1 MFTLASSATLAL
13 SLVSSS
19 PASPPVV
26 GQSEEAATVLFVKGE
41 RVHVRPGEVL
51 EDAAVLIQDG
61 RILAVG
67 TDLVA
72 PEGARELS
80 GVVVCA
86 GFIDPWSGFGLDT
99 GSAGDQRTSPA
110 TLTTDG
116 LDLYVHPGLRLEV
129 LGSGVTCVRLNA
141 GANSSEGGIGAVV
154 RTHPGPGEEV
164 VLLADSCVAT
174 SIGITRGGKGQDAFS
189 ALKEVDKLVGS
200 IVDGRNYLRD
210 KNEFKYE
217 LEDWQKDITEKEEEL
232 EKGFKKAKKD
242 REKDEEEAEEKGKE
256 YKPKK
261 YKEDKQPS
269 LPKFNADKEVM
280 GRVANGEL
288 PLVVQVHR
296 SAELRS
302 LLEATARFKRLRLVI
317 AGGTE
322 ALVVADELAE
332 RKIPVIVW
340 PALLGETRLDELS
353 EADLGLAGRLEEAG
367 VRVLIGTGGGPIGSR
382 DLSLLAALAVGHGLT
397 REGAFEALTLGAAE
411 ILDIGD
417 RVGSL
422 ESGKDADLLILDGE
436 PLATTTRITH
446 VISNGDLVV
455 GE

>member
-1 MFTLASSATLAL
+1 MFTLASLVTLAL
-13 SLVSSS
+13 SPVS
-19 PASPPVV
+19 ASPVLPLPT
-26 GQSEEAATVLFVKGE
+26 GQEGEAATVLFVRGE
-41 RVHVRPGEVL
+41 RVYVRPGEVL

-67 TDLVA
+67 ADLVA
-72 PEGARELS
+72 PDGAVELS
-80 GVVVCA
+80 GAVVCA
-86 GFIDPWSGFGLDT
+86 GFIDPWSGFGLDA

-110 TLTTDG
+110 TLTTDA
-116 LDLYVHPGLRLEV
+116 LNPYVHRGLRLEL
-129 LGSGVTCVRLNA
+129 LGAGVTALRLNA
-141 GANSSEGGIGAVV
+141 GASSPEAGVGALIRNHPDLGLDAVV
-154 RTHPGPGEEV
+154 
-164 VLLADSCVAT
+164 LDDCCVAM
-174 SIGITRGGKGQDAFS
+174 SVGITRAGRGLDVFDA
-189 ALKEVDKLVGS
+189 LGEVDKLAGS

-210 KNEFKYE
+210 RNEFKYD
-217 LEDWQKDITEKEEEL
+217 LEDWDKDIAEKEEEL
-232 EKGFKKAKKD
+232 EKDFKKAKKA

-261 YKEDKQPS
+261 YKEDKRPS
-269 LPKFNADKEVM
+269 LPRFDADKEVM
-280 GRVANGEL
+280 ARVANGEL

-296 SAELRS
+296 SAELRA
-302 LLEATARFKRLRLVI
+302 LLQATKRFKRLRLVI

-332 RKIPVIVW
+332 RGIPVIVW
-340 PALLGETRLDELS
+340 PALFGVARPDEFS

-367 VRVLIGTGGGPIGSR
+367 VKVLIGSGGGSRGSR
-382 DLSLLAALAVGHGLT
+382 DLPLLAALAVGHGLT
-397 REGAFEALTLGAAE
+397 PEGAFEALTLGAAQA
-411 ILDIGD
+411 LDVAD
-417 RVGSL
+417 RIGSL